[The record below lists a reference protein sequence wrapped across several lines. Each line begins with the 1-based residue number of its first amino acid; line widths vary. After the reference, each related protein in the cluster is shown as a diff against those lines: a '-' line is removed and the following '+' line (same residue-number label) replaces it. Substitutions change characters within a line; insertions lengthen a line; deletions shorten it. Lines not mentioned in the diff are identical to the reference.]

1 MLIIIYDKLLNI
13 IVSMHQINHSF
24 NIMQLFSL
32 INSNLNVIGHLDNQ
46 TKLADVFFQNYP
58 ESKAL
63 AEFFHRSYKYIYIY
77 IYIYIK
83 PIKT

>member
-32 INSNLNVIGHLDNQ
+32 INSNLNVIGHLDNANQ
-46 TKLADVFFQNYP
+46 TCGCFFPELPRIESLGRIFSQKL
-58 ESKAL
+58 
-63 AEFFHRSYKYIYIY
+63 
-77 IYIYIK
+77 
-83 PIKT
+83 